1 MNLTATVI
9 EVAPQDGYA
18 IVRFQLAGT
27 DGSATTGD
35 SRWRL
40 LMHLCMKLGIRINS
54 KLDKLKA
61 DNDGN

>member
-35 SRWRL
+35 CFSVAVVDASGYEVGQVIAVTL
-40 LMHLCMKLGIRINS
+40 
-54 KLDKLKA
+54 
-61 DNDGN
+61 

>member
-35 SRWRL
+35 CFSVAVENASGYEVGQVVAVSL
-40 LMHLCMKLGIRINS
+40 
-54 KLDKLKA
+54 
-61 DNDGN
+61 